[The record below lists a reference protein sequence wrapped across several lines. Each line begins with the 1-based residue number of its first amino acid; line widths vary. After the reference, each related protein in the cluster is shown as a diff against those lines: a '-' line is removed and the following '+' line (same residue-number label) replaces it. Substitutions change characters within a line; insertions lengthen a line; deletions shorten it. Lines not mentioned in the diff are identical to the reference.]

1 MKNLLRVNMTSGVI
15 SSQPLPEKYRML
27 GGRGLSSRVVLDE
40 VPADCDPLG
49 PMNKLVFAAG
59 LLGGTYLSSANR
71 LSVGGKSPLTG
82 GIKESNAGG
91 TTALRM
97 AQMGYRA
104 IIIEGQGKPGQLQ
117 YLLIGK
123 NRLELR
129 SAENLKGLGCFE
141 SARLLLQ
148 EWGAKAALA
157 LIGPAGEKLMN
168 VAGIANTDQE
178 GLPTRYSARG
188 GLGAVMAAKGLKA
201 IVILPEDRSQE
212 PMDNPGL
219 WKEASKK
226 FHKLLQTTP
235 LTSETMPKFGTALT
249 MELINSLGA
258 VPTRNFSTGQFE
270 KADDIGGMRMREV
283 ILERGGEGT
292 PTHACMPGCL
302 VRCSNRYADKNGKL
316 LNTPLEYETL
326 GFLGANLG
334 IGNLDT
340 IARLN
345 AICNDLG
352 IDTIETGAAMAIAME
367 AGLAKFGDGA
377 AAEDMLQQIK
387 KCSAVGQVLGKGAVA
402 AGKHWGVER
411 VAAYKGQAPGAY
423 DPRSLKVN
431 GVTYATCPQGGDH
444 TAGNGLFLKIDHLDP
459 VGKVAISYNL
469 QITSAWVDTLG
480 LCTFVRGIHAADPE
494 LFPSLLNSRFGVNWT
509 SKELED
515 LGKRV
520 IASELEFNRLA
531 GLGVTEAV
539 PDFFKSE
546 PLYPHNSVWDIPD
559 QELNNIWY
567 ELGFPGSGA

>member
-1 MKNLLRVNMTSGVI
+1 MKNVLRVNMTSGIV
-15 SSQPLPEKYRML
+15 SSQPLPEKYQLL
-27 GGRGLSSRVVLDE
+27 GGRGLSSKVVLDE

-49 PMNKLVFAAG
+49 PMNKLVFAVG

-71 LSVGGKSPLTG
+71 LSVGAKSPLTK

-104 IIIEGQGKPGQLQ
+104 VIIEGQGKPGQLQ
-117 YLLIGK
+117 YLIIGK
-123 NRLELR
+123 DRLELR
-129 SAENLKGLGCFE
+129 SAENFKGLGCFE
-141 SARLLLQ
+141 SARLLLE

-168 VAGIANTDQE
+168 VAGIANTDME
-178 GLPTRYSARG
+178 GQPTRYSARG

-201 IVILPEDRSQE
+201 IVILPDSRSQE
-212 PMDNPGL
+212 TMNSPEI

-226 FHKLLQTTP
+226 FHHLLKTTP

-270 KADDIGGMRMREV
+270 KAEDIGGMKMREL

-302 VRCSNRYADKNGKL
+302 VKCSNRYPDKDGKL

-326 GFLGANLG
+326 GFLGSNIG
-334 IGNLDT
+334 IGELD
-340 IARLN
+340 IISRLN

-352 IDTIETGAAMAIAME
+352 ADTIETGAAIAIAME
-367 AGLAKFGDGA
+367 AGVAEFGDGA
-377 AAEDMLQQIK
+377 AAESMLQQIREG
-387 KCSAVGQVLGKGAVA
+387 SAVGQVLGQGAVA
-402 AGKHWGVER
+402 AGKHWGIER

-431 GVTYATCPQGGDH
+431 GVTYATSPMGGDH

-459 VGKVAISYNL
+459 VGKVEISHNL
-469 QITSAWVDTLG
+469 QITSGWVDTLG
-480 LCTFVRGIHAADPE
+480 LCTFVRGIHVADPE
-494 LFPSLLNSRFGVNWT
+494 LFPSLINSRYGVNWT
-509 SKELED
+509 AKDLEELGEQ
-515 LGKRV
+515 V
-520 IASELEFNRLA
+520 ITSELEFNRLA
-531 GLGVTEAV
+531 GLNATEAV
-539 PDFFKSE
+539 PDFFKLQ
-546 PLYPHNSVWDIPD
+546 PLPPHNSVWDIPEE
-559 QELNNIWY
+559 ELKNIWS
-567 ELGFPGSGA
+567 ELGFPEVN